1 MKITVKYF
9 ALLREAVGVDQEV
22 LEIPESVKTVGDLR
36 AYLESI
42 DAKHKDAFTQV
53 KRIRSA
59 VNSSMTRDDAA
70 IADNDEVA
78 FFPPVTGG

>member
-22 LEIPESVKTVGDLR
+22 LELPEAVKTVGDLR
-36 AYLESI
+36 AYLEVI

>member
-9 ALLREAVGVDQEV
+9 ALLREAVGLDQEV

-36 AYLESI
+36 AYLEAM

-59 VNSSMTRDDAA
+59 VNSSMTRDDAV
-70 IADNDEVA
+70 ISDNNEVA